1 MSIIKCS
8 FSSLSVFN
16 KDSSINQNKNNSLYV
31 HLLYSSHKLQNIF
44 MYIYIQTEHI
54 KFLTVVTVRHYY
66 FHFSAEECVTQRT
79 LAICLSSCVYSF
91 NKYLFSP
98 YSMPSSTWGNGNK
111 TRSTQNY
118 SPQKVLNECNGWT
131 WTWPKISSSWPHYSF
146 RHYSFHSTVAL
157 WTSMSKG
164 RRVGKSLQECIQS
177 KEHYWDYSFYILTAS
192 CLCLPGFRLSTAGW
206 MSALYLLIGQY
217 RR

>member
-16 KDSSINQNKNNSLYV
+16 KDSSINQNKNNSSYV

-91 NKYLFSP
+91 NKYLFST
-98 YSMPSSTWGNGNK
+98 YCVLSIELGAGIQWWAKIDRDYHQTHVKLQLRMEERSMEE
-111 TRSTQNY
+111 RQ
-118 SPQKVLNECNGWT
+118 
-131 WTWPKISSSWPHYSF
+131 F
-146 RHYSFHSTVAL
+146 VAGGADL
-157 WTSMSKG
+157 FTEAKESCFQEE
-164 RRVGKSLQECIQS
+164 SL
-177 KEHYWDYSFYILTAS
+177 DLILKD
-192 CLCLPGFRLSTAGW
+192 
-206 MSALYLLIGQY
+206 Q
-217 RR
+217 